1 MNRTKLKFAVIVL
14 IFLSG
19 ILLPADA
26 WSQGCAMCKVVA
38 EQGGDAAEETRA
50 GGLNT
55 GIIYLMIIPYIILFF
70 IFRKRIF
77 RFFKEMRDIY
87 N

>member
-1 MNRTKLKFAVIVL
+1 MDRNKMKFVLAGLLFLTAVL
-14 IFLSG
+14 F
-19 ILLPADA
+19 PADA

-77 RFFKEMRDIY
+77 RFFREMRDIY